1 MKQKTYQ
8 PRFSARSQLTNGWL
22 GSTNLPASEGGK
34 AWDAFVEVAL
44 SLLLKNKAVYIPCLG
59 EFRLVDSEH
68 KEVNGEIPYRIAT
81 RREATFSALKGVM
94 VRFLQECEKV
104 FSSKPEHGNERKPV
118 FLEVERRKRRS
129 LAGDKLSRW
138 KYKAKGPRMDSHH
151 VHDCPLPICVVDSS
165 CSEEQ
170 G

>member
-1 MKQKTYQ
+1 M
-8 PRFSARSQLTNGWL
+8 TNGWL
-22 GSTNLPASEGGK
+22 GSTELTAKEGGR

-44 SLLLKNKAVYIPCLG
+44 SLLIQHKSVYIPLFG

-68 KEVNGEIPYRIAT
+68 REVNGEMPYRIAT
-81 RREATFSALKGVM
+81 RREAIFNPLKGVM

-104 FSSKPEHGNERKPV
+104 YSNKPEHGNERKPV

-138 KYKAKGPRMDSHH
+138 KYKAKGPRMDSHK
-151 VHDCPLPICVVDSS
+151 VHDCPLPIVVIDSS
-165 CSEEQ
+165 SEEQ